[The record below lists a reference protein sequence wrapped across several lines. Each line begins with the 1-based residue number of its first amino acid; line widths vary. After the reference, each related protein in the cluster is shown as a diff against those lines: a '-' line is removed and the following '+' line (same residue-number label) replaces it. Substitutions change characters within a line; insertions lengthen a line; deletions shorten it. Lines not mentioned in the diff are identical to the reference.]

1 MSNNLNTTKIPG
13 MIYPTQQAMLAGS
26 PQDSAIANSNL
37 ANMKL
42 TKLQSVGG
50 RRYRK
55 NIKRGGNNGGR
66 IVVPQFNDLYK
77 PIGGPG
83 QTTNDIIKQNAGI
96 GTQSA
101 ENSQFDKLALQ
112 KGGDVYIN
120 PDTNKY
126 QWGCYSGGKKYKML
140 RKSRKSRK
148 LRKSR
153 KIKRTR
159 IHKKTSTS
167 RKSRKSRKSKKH

>member
-1 MSNNLNTTKIPG
+1 MSMSNNLNTTKIPG
-13 MIYPTQQAMLAGS
+13 MVYPTQQAMLAGT
-26 PQDSAIANSNL
+26 PQDSAIASSNL

-50 RRYRK
+50 RRHRK
-55 NIKRGGNNGGR
+55 NMKRGGNNGGR

-77 PIGGPG
+77 STGGPG
-83 QTTNDIIKQNAGI
+83 QTTNDIIKQNAGL

-112 KGGDVYIN
+112 KGGNVYVN

-140 RKSRKSRK
+140 RKSRKSQKSRKSRKSRK
-148 LRKSR
+148 LRK
-153 KIKRTR
+153 TR
-159 IHKKTSTS
+159 S
-167 RKSRKSRKSKKH
+167 SRKSRKSKKH